1 MLHENNSLLTDVL
14 QEIIYTES
22 IKKSLSQ
29 EILLEKDEAEK
40 QKLIYQFLNYDLDK
54 HFIMEQAA
62 MLAMENNEHR
72 MFQQLELFYKHAD
85 GDGLLAKIRAEIAH
99 DKLFLETIEKAIDD
113 FHVVSFVE
121 RRLIKEINKYVM
133 TQARYYC
140 KIPPGLS

>member
-1 MLHENNSLLTDVL
+1 MLHYSNSLLTDVL
-14 QEIIYTES
+14 QEIIYAES
-22 IKKSLSQ
+22 LKKSLSQ
-29 EILLEKDEAEK
+29 ELLLEKDESER

-62 MLAMENNEHR
+62 MLALENNENK
-72 MFQQLELFYKHAD
+72 MFQQLELFYKHTE
-85 GDGLLAKIRAEIAH
+85 GDGLLDKIRAEIAH
-99 DKLFLETIEKAIDD
+99 DKLFLETVEKAIDD
-113 FHVVSFVE
+113 FQVISFVE